1 MSCVI
6 STCGQILLLLAHA
19 FPIPSIHICAF
30 NHVIH
35 TLTHDDLVTTAR
47 FDYSR
52 LFVNKVTHV
61 VWSPHQR
68 GRAAMRSR
76 PKSSTATAGI
86 SCRTSANTAE
96 AWVPGSAGSDGKRG
110 TCPGDSS
117 RASPPARTR
126 SRLRSPKR

>member
-1 MSCVI
+1 MQCVV
-6 STCGQILLLLAHA
+6 LLVHN
-19 FPIPSIHICAF
+19 FPIPSTDLCAF
-30 NHVIH
+30 NHPHVDMMTWLLLH
-35 TLTHDDLVTTAR
+35 ACR

-68 GRAAMRSR
+68 GSAAVRSR
-76 PKSSTATAGI
+76 PKSSTVAAGI

-110 TCPGDSS
+110 TCPGDAS

-126 SRLRSPKR
+126 SQLRSPKR